1 MTNNYFEMTIMFII
15 GLNMATMML
24 QHYGQSQDMSEVL
37 DILLIRVEK
46 TPGNCRRGG
55 GEEIV
60 EGTG

>member
-1 MTNNYFEMTIMFII
+1 MTIMFVI

-37 DILLIRVEK
+37 DILLIRIEK
-46 TPGNCRRGG
+46 MPGNCRGG
-55 GEEIV
+55 EGEEIV